1 MRQKCEFK
9 VLEFRAKQAG
19 MWRQDVSDI
28 IALTERKMDSY
39 LIVNTIQLGMVLTLF
54 TEGRLEAGTPQWL
67 LRFYMLCLG
76 SSFMYLLM
84 SVWLAMHASVVAQTS
99 GTRLLTQFV
108 RLPIPTW
115 QHIDR
120 MRTYAASFE
129 NVSPTSMVRI
139 PFLTEAPQAPKSTWN
154 KTGAAHWASPPPG
167 ADLTGVPGAASK
179 VTSKDMEVPSQKAFA
194 GAQSSSAGGSGLSD
208 GQMGSLDD
216 EGHY

>member
-19 MWRQDVSDI
+19 MWREDVRDLI
-28 IALTERKMDSY
+28 GMTENRMDRY
-39 LIVNTIQLGMVLTLF
+39 LIMTTIQLGMVLGMF

-67 LRFYMLCLG
+67 LRFYMMSLG
-76 SSFMYLLM
+76 SAFLFLLM

-115 QHIDR
+115 KHINK

-129 NVSPTSMVRI
+129 TLGSNMLRI
-139 PFLTEAPQAPKSTWN
+139 PFIKSPDAPQSTWN
-154 KTGAAHWASPPPG
+154 KTGTEA
-167 ADLTGVPGAASK
+167 
-179 VTSKDMEVPSQKAFA
+179 
-194 GAQSSSAGGSGLSD
+194 
-208 GQMGSLDD
+208 
-216 EGHY
+216 